1 MVAVTLHD
9 QAMQWVADHATTE
22 PVAVLDLG
30 GRNVNG
36 SPRHLFPAAT
46 VYRCLDIV
54 AGAGVDIVAD
64 AGTWTPDAEYDVVLS
79 TECFE
84 HTENW
89 RDVIA
94 TAFAALRPG
103 GRFICTA
110 AGPGR
115 PLHSGITG
123 EFWVQLPG
131 EFYGNVRPD
140 HLDAALRAVGFESV
154 TVQQSL
160 APCDVRAVATRPTA

>member
-1 MVAVTLHD
+1 MA
-9 QAMQWVADHATTE
+9 WVAAHATAE

-36 SPRHLFPAAT
+36 SPRPLFPNAT
-46 VYRCLDIV
+46 AYRCLDI
-54 AGAGVDIVAD
+54 APGAGVDIVAD
-64 AGTWTPDAEYDVVLS
+64 AGTWTPDGLYDVVIS

-89 RDVIA
+89 RDIIR
-94 TAFAALRPG
+94 TAFVALNPG
-103 GRFICTA
+103 GVFICTA

-123 EFWVQLPG
+123 EFFVQLPG
-131 EFYGNVRPD
+131 ETYGNIRPD
-140 HLDAALRAVGFESV
+140 HLDAALCAAGFTDV
-154 TVQQSL
+154 TVEQTFD
-160 APCDVRAVATRPTA
+160 PCDVHAVARKADDGG